1 MANQDNNGNNHQ
13 SNIIKIDVDSSDRER
28 ERDRNPSGSSIPKNI
43 KIADITEAV
52 LAKDPAYGLLHHP
65 GMFLPGQQFIR
76 YGQPPKGAGGQ
87 QQSGPPPPMIHH
99 QPMGQE
105 QIIATDQWKHNR
117 RIQQQQQ
124 LQQAKEDIKNAGAHG
139 RSTPDDRNIVRISQS
154 PSPRAKTSYEPVSP
168 PEAHY
173 YQKQAANEKKMN
185 QGGPQQQQQQDPGQ
199 PGSDEHAKNVL
210 NFFNSKIA
218 EAMRNSNDVNDHSND
233 GNKDGG
239 IHVVKQFDRPR
250 SGNGIPENDN
260 DKASSGKRE
269 SPYNIGQQQRQ
280 LPPQAFMYPYNALTV
295 TSGVNPPMIS
305 PKAASEIIDA
315 SRQQPVPT
323 QHLEP
328 RQVLSEQYDALSDE
342 D

>member
-1 MANQDNNGNNHQ
+1 VVNQDNNGNSHQ

-28 ERDRNPSGSSIPKNI
+28 DRDRHPSGSSIPKNI

-52 LAKDPAYGLLHHP
+52 LAKDPAYGLLQHP
-65 GMFLPGQQFIR
+65 GMYLPGQQFIR
-76 YGQPPKGAGGQ
+76 YAQPPKGPGGQ
-87 QQSGPPPPMIHH
+87 QSGPPPMIHH

-124 LQQAKEDIKNAGAHG
+124 QQQAKEDIKNAAQHG
-139 RSTPDDRNIVRISQS
+139 RLTPDDRNIVRISQS

-173 YQKQAANEKKMN
+173 YQKQANEKKMN
-185 QGGPQQQQQQDPGQ
+185 QGPPPPLDPSN
-199 PGSDEHAKNVL
+199 PGNDEHTNVVL
-210 NFFNSKIA
+210 KFFNSKIA
-218 EAMRNSNDVNDHSND
+218 EAMRSSNDQNDHSND
-233 GNKDGG
+233 GKEGG
-239 IHVVKQFDRPR
+239 IHVVKSFDRPR
-250 SGNGIPENDN
+250 SGNGIPEND
-260 DKASSGKRE
+260 
-269 SPYNIGQQQRQ
+269 GQPQRQ
-280 LPPQAFMYPYNALTV
+280 LASQAFRYPFNALTV
-295 TSGVNPPMIS
+295 SSGVNPPMIS
-305 PKAASEIIDA
+305 PRAASEIIDA
-315 SRQQPVPT
+315 SRQQQQPVPP